1 MKITRKQ
8 IRRII
13 KEATQQKPSTR
24 ALVTSQE
31 LEKVLDLIFSKPN
44 DFVQG
49 INLAW
54 QLGIIEDDLEIPDG
68 KRRPLIKWED
78 DTDYGYQSVAAS
90 FTCEPWF
97 IKELKKRDRDF
108 GLDRIITGVPYNVR
122 RGVYMSRRT
131 GDKYSRM

>member
-13 KEATQQKPSTR
+13 KEATQRKPSTR
-24 ALVTSQE
+24 TLVTPQE
-31 LEKVLDLIFSKPN
+31 LEKVLALIFSKPK
-44 DFVQG
+44 DFAQG

-54 QLGIIEDDLEIPDG
+54 QLGIIEDDFKMSIG
-68 KRRPLIKWED
+68 KLPLLNWED
-78 DTDYGYQSVAAS
+78 DTDYGYQSVQAQ

-97 IKELKKRDRDF
+97 VDELKKRDADF
-108 GLDRIITGVPYNVR
+108 GLEYPQPEPMSVKMGVM
-122 RGVYMSRRT
+122 MSRRT